1 MITQTLS
8 ISASSAQSIINNQTT
23 LIAEISNTHLA
34 LLVKN
39 DNTVDAFELYD
50 IDTTKTSWQNIFAA
64 IKNYSKILTFTYNQ
78 TTVYLNTAEALIIP
92 AAKFSTESIE
102 TYLTAVFGNSA
113 SYKCNAEFIQIPQT
127 PATIYRTPEQLD
139 VLIKAVFTDCNVK
152 HIYTK
157 VLEHLLGRDSMI
169 MEIIK
174 VQFYGKFM
182 LVTVVNNNKLQ
193 LVQSY
198 NYNSAEDVI
207 YYLLNI
213 VQEFGLNVKST
224 PVEISGLI
232 DIKSKHFE
240 LLENVFGRLS
250 METLATQ
257 GIFKD
262 YLNVANAHYYTPFY
276 NLSL

>member
-1 MITQTLS
+1 MVTQTIS
-8 ISASSAQSIINNQTT
+8 ISSPSNPSHINGQAI

-34 LLVKN
+34 LLIKN
-39 DNTVDAFELYD
+39 DKSVDAFELYD
-50 IDTTKTSWQNIFAA
+50 IDTNKTTWQNIFAA
-64 IKNYSKILTFTYNQ
+64 VKNYSKILTFSYTQ
-78 TTVYLNTAEALIIP
+78 TTVYLNIAEALIVP
-92 AAKFSTESIE
+92 SSKYSTESIE
-102 TYLTAVFGNSA
+102 TYLTAVFGSSA
-113 SYKCNAEFIQIPQT
+113 SFKCSAEFVQIPQT
-127 PATIYRTPEQLD
+127 PATIYRIPEQLD
-139 VLIKAVFTDCNVK
+139 VLIKAVFADCNIK
-152 HIYTK
+152 HTYTK
-157 VLEHLLGRDSMI
+157 ALENLLGRDSMI

-182 LVTVVNNNKLQ
+182 LVIVVSNNKLQ
-193 LVQSY
+193 LIQSY

-232 DIKSKHFE
+232 DTKSKHFE

-250 METLATQ
+250 METLAGQ
-257 GIFKD
+257 GVFKD
-262 YLNVANAHYYTPFY
+262 YLNVTNAHYYTPFY